1 MNRGIQ
7 KVFLEV
13 SHTYELVNHVLTC
26 GMDIL
31 WRRKAAKVATM
42 GGGTRWMDIC
52 SGTGEM
58 AFNLKRL
65 AKNKTMVIAADFCIP
80 MICKAVSK
88 LESNQICFVIADV
101 NALPF
106 HDETFDLVTISFAT
120 RNINVTRDILIQC
133 FREINRILKPGGRFI
148 NLETSQP
155 SSRLVRRLFH
165 LYVRLAVKP
174 LGYFIS
180 GSKAGYVYLSHTIP
194 RFYNA
199 EELTDILRHAEF
211 VKINFNHMLFGVVA
225 IHKAVK

>member
-26 GMDIL
+26 GLDIL
-31 WRRKAAKVATM
+31 WRRKAAKVAAM
-42 GGGTRWMDIC
+42 GGGTMWIDIC

-58 AFNLKRL
+58 AFNLSHMAEK
-65 AKNKTMVIAADFCIP
+65 KTMVIAADFCIS
-80 MICKAVSK
+80 MIHKAAAKPEAS
-88 LESNQICFVIADV
+88 QICFVIADV
-101 NALPF
+101 NTLPF
-106 HDETFDLVTISFAT
+106 QNETFDLVTISFAT
-120 RNINVTRDILIQC
+120 RNINITRDILIQC

-180 GSKAGYVYLSHTIP
+180 GSKAGYIYLSHTIP

-199 EELTDILRHAEF
+199 EKLTDIIREVGF
-211 VKINFNHMLFGVVA
+211 VKVNFHHMLFGVVA
-225 IHKAVK
+225 IHKAIK

>member
-26 GMDIL
+26 GLDIL
-31 WRRKAAKVATM
+31 WRRKAAKVAAM
-42 GGGTRWMDIC
+42 GGGKRWIDIC

-58 AFNLKRL
+58 AFSLKRL

-80 MICKAVSK
+80 MIHKAAAK
-88 LESNQICFVIADV
+88 PEANQISFVTADV

-133 FREINRILKPGGRFI
+133 FREINRILKPGGRF
-148 NLETSQP
+148 
-155 SSRLVRRLFH
+155 
-165 LYVRLAVKP
+165 
-174 LGYFIS
+174 
-180 GSKAGYVYLSHTIP
+180 
-194 RFYNA
+194 
-199 EELTDILRHAEF
+199 
-211 VKINFNHMLFGVVA
+211 
-225 IHKAVK
+225 